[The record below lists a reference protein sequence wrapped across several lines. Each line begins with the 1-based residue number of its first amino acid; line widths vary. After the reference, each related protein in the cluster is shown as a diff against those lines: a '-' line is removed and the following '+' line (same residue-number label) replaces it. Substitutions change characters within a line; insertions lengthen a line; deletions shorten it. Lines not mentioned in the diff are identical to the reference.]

1 MPTTIKESE
10 ITQTDLRPF
19 MHFLLL
25 APGGSPGGESVHR
38 SRILGS
44 DFGEHDPAYQ
54 LFITSEEAF
63 RPALLERIQAAIKEK
78 LGAGRLP

>member
-10 ITQTDLRPF
+10 IAQTDLRPF

-25 APGGSPGGESVHR
+25 APGGNPDGESVHR

-44 DFGEHDPAYQ
+44 DFGEHDPSYQ
-54 LFITSEEAF
+54 LFITSEDAF
-63 RPALLERIQAAIKEK
+63 QPAVLERVQAAVKQK
-78 LGAGRLP
+78 LGAP